1 MLGKLKQTARHL
13 VFDDFKTRI
22 TIIDWKTL
30 QTLNAK
36 RTVIDLPL

>member
-22 TIIDWKTL
+22 TIDWETL